1 MAILAFGAGIL
12 LTALAV
18 GIGGLVLEMTLLL
31 LSRNCA
37 KLEEGV
43 TGRAAPSAATR
54 FQTNSRSVG
63 AMEWAEEAAA

>member
-1 MAILAFGAGIL
+1 M
-12 LTALAV
+12 TALAV
-18 GIGGLVLEMTLLL
+18 GIGGLVLEITLLL

-37 KLEEGV
+37 KLEEG

-54 FQTNSRSVG
+54 FQTNSRSIG